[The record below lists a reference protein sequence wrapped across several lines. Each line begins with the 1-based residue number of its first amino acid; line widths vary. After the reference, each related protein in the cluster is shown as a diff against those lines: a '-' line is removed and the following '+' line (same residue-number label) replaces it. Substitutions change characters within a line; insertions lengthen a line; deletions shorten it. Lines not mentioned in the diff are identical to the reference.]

1 MEYSSAC
8 PWNRYKIE
16 FRYTS
21 IYSTSIYNTKVVNE
35 IEVEI
40 AANAQE
46 AVDMVRRDYA
56 DMRNVCIDNVYIDTG
71 FAWDVV
77 DNWN

>member
-16 FRYTS
+16 FKYTS
-21 IYSTSIYNTKVVNE
+21 PYCGRVIDE
-35 IEVEI
+35 LEVEI
-40 AANAQE
+40 ATNAQE

-71 FAWDVV
+71 FAWGVV

>member
-16 FRYTS
+16 FKYIS
-21 IYSTSIYNTKVVNE
+21 PYSDRVIDE
-35 IEVEI
+35 IEVEV

-56 DMRNVCIDNVYIDTG
+56 NMQDVCIDRVYAET
-71 FAWDVV
+71 ATWDVTNEW
-77 DNWN
+77 D

>member
-21 IYSTSIYNTKVVNE
+21 IYSTKVVNE

-56 DMRNVCIDNVYIDTG
+56 DMRDVCIDHMYIDTG
-71 FAWDVV
+71 FAWDWDVV

>member
-16 FRYTS
+16 FKYIS
-21 IYSTSIYNTKVVNE
+21 PYSGRVIDE
-35 IEVEI
+35 IEVEV

-56 DMRNVCIDNVYIDTG
+56 NMQDVCIDRVYAET
-71 FAWDVV
+71 ATWDVT
-77 DNWN
+77 DEWD

>member
-1 MEYSSAC
+1 MKYSSAC

-16 FRYTS
+16 FKYIS
-21 IYSTSIYNTKVVNE
+21 PYSDRVIDE
-35 IEVEI
+35 IEVEV

-56 DMRNVCIDNVYIDTG
+56 NMQDVCIDRVYAET
-71 FAWDVV
+71 ATWDVT
-77 DNWN
+77 DEWD

>member
-16 FRYTS
+16 FKYIS
-21 IYSTSIYNTKVVNE
+21 PYSGRVIDE
-35 IEVEI
+35 IEVEV

-56 DMRNVCIDNVYIDTG
+56 NMQGVCIDRVYAET
-71 FAWDVV
+71 ATWDVT
-77 DNWN
+77 DEWD

>member
-1 MEYSSAC
+1 MEYSPVC

-16 FRYTS
+16 FKYIS
-21 IYSTSIYNTKVVNE
+21 PYSGRVIDE
-35 IEVEI
+35 IEVEV

-56 DMRNVCIDNVYIDTG
+56 NMQDVCIDRVYAET
-71 FAWDVV
+71 ATWDVT
-77 DNWN
+77 DEWD

>member
-16 FRYTS
+16 FKYIS
-21 IYSTSIYNTKVVNE
+21 PYSDRVIDE
-35 IEVEI
+35 IEVEV

-56 DMRNVCIDNVYIDTG
+56 NMQDVCIDRVYAET
-71 FAWDVV
+71 ATWDVTN
-77 DNWN
+77 DWD

>member
-16 FRYTS
+16 FKYIS
-21 IYSTSIYNTKVVNE
+21 PYSGRVIDE
-35 IEVEI
+35 IEVEV
-40 AANAQE
+40 AANVQE

-56 DMRNVCIDNVYIDTG
+56 NMQDVCIDRVYAET
-71 FAWDVV
+71 ATWDVT
-77 DNWN
+77 DEWD